1 MIIDIQSLE
10 DVRFQFVEL
19 GRAVS
24 DLSKD
29 IKGSVQ
35 NVQDSLSKL
44 QRSLDKSIDSKAVN
58 EISEASADI
67 SKITG
72 EYSQAFEEFEMVFDG
87 FDGFGD
93 SLRAASE
100 KFGELSSDVDK
111 ISNQAAAETA
121 RAAPTVVG
129 TPRKKD
135 KGLGS
140 RKPGLI
146 GKEVKSAKGQ
156 LRGLLSKL
164 KVPAK
169 GAVAAGAIAWMVYGF
184 QEKDR
189 MRAEAGEA
197 FNIMV
202 TAFDGMSK
210 DMVRK
215 GTKYVSGFQEKMQ
228 KFFGIAKSEVQE
240 VERSFVEGG
249 IPITEMLKGLEK
261 DMGMVGEN
269 YMSYSLAVDKMY
281 NMAGGTTAKKMV
293 KYAEDYGKSM
303 EEAKNSID
311 KIMSLGQESGLGTQ
325 YFVDMVE
332 KSGESLKKLGFDLDT
347 VADLAVAMQE
357 KFEAIGVPKKFAG
370 RQIALGLDQMASG
383 LANMSEGWQSL
394 IAEKMGYGEGIEGM
408 QRFKEA
414 STRVSEGRN
423 VEELENFIVTTV
435 NTVKDMVR
443 GDEART
449 RYILKGD
456 IGMGFEG
463 AKIAYM
469 ITEAVNAGDKL
480 KARKLSKDY
489 KKQIKD
495 AFKTERKKTSEFQ
508 LNMNKWMKGLSD
520 IGQGMLGLLG
530 SFLNTFIATIK
541 SIPAMF
547 MNIFDKDGAKNNERL
562 AREIGEFAKNNNKY
576 KKLVS
581 KGFGRLKEAGLA
593 MGEDILGDMFD
604 DTQKAFEF
612 DASKFTGGV
621 QSPTMAEP
629 SRGSS
634 VMGTKAPELP
644 PSVQLV
650 PIPMSQ
656 PGVYGVK
663 GVPEETYASPMAEFS
678 AWAQDEDWVGGELNI
693 VSQGVDENGDISVG
707 LVGNCP
713 KCGLEFGEGF
723 DREEYEA
730 ALEGPGEKS
739 EFIFPNLTK
748 PGAKPKRA
756 AFDIG
761 TEQGLAEFARLARGK
776 SSRKAGVAGT
786 LDPKLGGILKQV
798 SERYPG
804 KGIKV
809 FSGQREGEKGVHG
822 KGQALDIG
830 VEGVPSKDLFR
841 FLRSNVKG
849 GGKGFYPKQ
858 SFVHVDV
865 RPGRAV
871 WVDQSKRGESS
882 KGKVIGGAK
891 ANEWLNKNVGW
902 ESGSETKERYAAAPS
917 NQSSEADFAPE
928 QTRAE

>member
-35 NVQDSLSKL
+35 DVQDSLSKL

-93 SLRAASE
+93 SLKEASE
-100 KFGELSSDVDK
+100 KFGKLSSDVDK

-121 RAAPTVVG
+121 RAAPTIVG
-129 TPRKKD
+129 TPRKKG

-197 FNIMV
+197 FNIMIA
-202 TAFDGMSK
+202 AFDGMSK

-215 GTKYVSGFQEKMQ
+215 GTKYVSGFQENMQ
-228 KFFGIAKSEVQE
+228 KFFGIAKGEVQA
-240 VERSFVEGG
+240 VAKAFTEGG
-249 IPITEMLKGLEK
+249 VSIEEMLSGLDK
-261 DMGMVGEN
+261 KMGMVGEN
-269 YMSYSLAVDKMY
+269 YLSYSLAVDKMY
-281 NMAGGTTAKKMV
+281 ELAGGTTARRMV

-303 EEAKNSID
+303 EEAKDTIE
-311 KIMSLGQESGLGTQ
+311 KIMFLGQESGLGTQ

-332 KSGESLKKLGFDLDT
+332 RSGDSLKKMGFDLDS

-357 KFEAIGVPKKFAG
+357 KFDKIGVPKKFAG

-383 LANMSEGWQSL
+383 LSNMSEGWQSL
-394 IAEKMGYGEGIEGM
+394 IAGKMGYGEGIGGM

-414 STRVSEGRN
+414 ATRVAEGRSA
-423 VEELENFIVTTV
+423 EELQEFIITTV
-435 NTVKDMVR
+435 NTVREMVG
-443 GDEART
+443 GDDVRS
-449 RYILKGD
+449 RYILEKD

-463 AKIAYM
+463 AKLATM
-469 ITEAVNAGDKL
+469 ITEAVNSGDML
-480 KARKLSKDY
+480 KARKATEKY
-489 KKQIKD
+489 QKQIRD

-530 SFLNTFIATIK
+530 SFLTTFIATIK

-547 MNIFDKDGAKNNERL
+547 MNIFDKNGAKNNERI
-562 AREIGEFAKNNNKY
+562 AREIEKFSRNNDKY
-576 KKLVS
+576 KELVS
-581 KGFGRLKEAGLA
+581 RGFGKLTEAGLA
-593 MGEDILGDMFD
+593 MGEDVLGDSFGNI
-604 DTQKAFEF
+604 QKAFEF
-612 DASKFTGGV
+612 DASAFTGGV
-621 QSPTMAEP
+621 QAPTMAEP
-629 SRGSS
+629 SRSGG
-634 VMGTKAPELP
+634 VVGTKAPELP

-663 GVPEETYASPMAEFS
+663 GVPEETYASPMAKAS
-678 AWAQDEDWVGGELNI
+678 AWAKGEMWVGGELNI

-723 DREEYEA
+723 DREDYESKLGA
-730 ALEGPGEKS
+730 GQDLELETLTRMLYSEGGPGK
-739 EFIFPNLTK
+739 I
-748 PGAKPKRA
+748 
-756 AFDIG
+756 
-761 TEQGLAEFARLARGK
+761 
-776 SSRKAGVAGT
+776 
-786 LDPKLGGILKQV
+786 
-798 SERYPG
+798 
-804 KGIKV
+804 
-809 FSGQREGEKGVHG
+809 
-822 KGQALDIG
+822 
-830 VEGVPSKDLFR
+830 SK
-841 FLRSNVKG
+841 KG
-849 GGKGFYPKQ
+849 GREELAGIGYTAMNRLKSGRYGESLSDVITSGKGFGKQ
-858 SFVHVDV
+858 
-865 RPGRAV
+865 G
-871 WVDQSKRGESS
+871 SKRTYSTARDIKTPAQEKEYGKVKKLASDILSGRETNPVGKATHFIHNTFGKGYGKRGAEGKALPAFATNPRMANVANIKTARFYAR
-882 KGKVIGGAK
+882 KGKGAQDVPEK
-891 ANEWLNKNVGW
+891 QKMD
-902 ESGSETKERYAAAPS
+902 ERYRARFAEKH
-917 NQSSEADFAPE
+917 QSSEDDFAPE